1 MRGLLIPFSRQNPLA
16 LRLAGAV
23 LLVSLLV
30 TLISIALCVI
40 REYRQGTQRLA
51 QNLAQIE
58 LTTLPGLSRSL
69 WNFDEEQLKVQ
80 LNALV
85 SLPDVEYAVIRWQDW
100 NGNSK
105 MLSASDSTSHPPQE
119 RHRFPLTYQRRSGEV
134 EALGTL
140 ELGISQ
146 HSLYQQLGQQT
157 IFLVTFLAT
166 QALISA
172 LLIIILLRQLLTLR
186 LGKLADATRQLTLSS
201 LHHPIPRQNGP
212 VNDELDN
219 IAAALDTMRLR
230 LLEDIQARQNA
241 DQALLKERELRL
253 DNEER
258 RIRAESANDAKNTFM
273 ATMSHEIRTPLNGI
287 IGLLDLLQS
296 SRLTPRQAH
305 YLKLMQQ
312 SSENLLAIIN
322 DILDFSKIE
331 AGELKLEH
339 RPVNLVGL
347 IEDTLCAYAGQAE
360 KKHLLLACELLLKE
374 HQIIR
379 GDEVRLR
386 QILMNLISNAIKFT
400 ERGHIIVRA
409 LDHPN
414 GVRIEIE
421 DTGIGITPRQQES
434 IFEAFAQ
441 ADQSTA
447 RRFGGTGLGLSVCRS
462 LSTIMQGSLSV
473 HSTPGHGSTF
483 TLFLPLAATPNQP
496 ALPDLDGQPLLVISE
511 QDALLQPL
519 TRMLNLANG
528 RPLRGTALSMLDSA
542 SSSAIALIDAD
553 LLSPKTADLTLAPEW
568 QHRTILIGHEDMD
581 SPSCRYLREPV
592 TRTALFKLLAHPP
605 HTKPGSTEPP
615 PSSDLPSLRIL
626 VAEDNPVNRSVLQA
640 LLNSLS
646 LPEATICDDGHTALE
661 AYQQQQGQFDVILM
675 DVEMPGLDGL
685 GATRAIRQFE
695 QQTGLSPCPVIALTA
710 HTLDNDASLI
720 RDAGIDQVLNKPL
733 RRNTLIQCLQQL
745 SPRS

>member
-1 MRGLLIPFSRQNPLA
+1 MRGLLTPFSRHNPLA
-16 LRLAGAV
+16 LRLAGAI

-30 TLISIALCVI
+30 MLISIALFVV
-40 REYRQGTQRLA
+40 REYHQGTQRLE

-69 WNFDEEQLKVQ
+69 WNFDEEQLRVQ

-100 NGNSK
+100 NGGSK
-105 MLSASDSTSHPPQE
+105 MLSASDSAAHLPQE
-119 RHRFPLTYQRRSGEV
+119 PHRFALTYQRRSGEI
-134 EALGTL
+134 EPLGTL

-157 IFLVTFLAT
+157 IFLVIFLAM

-172 LLIIILLRQLLTLR
+172 VLIIILLRQLLTRR

-201 LHHPIPRQNGP
+201 LHHPIPRQTEPG
-212 VNDELDN
+212 NDELDN
-219 IAAALDTMRLR
+219 IAAALETMRLR
-230 LLEDIQARQNA
+230 LLEDIQARQSA

-287 IGLLDLLQS
+287 IGLLDLLQGS
-296 SRLTPRQAH
+296 PLNPRQAH

-360 KKHLLLACELLLKE
+360 KKHLLLACELLLKD
-374 HQIIR
+374 HQIIM
-379 GDEVRLR
+379 GDEIRLR

-400 ERGHIIVRA
+400 EQGHIIVRA
-409 LDHPN
+409 LDHPQ

-421 DTGIGITPRQQES
+421 DTGIGISAQQQAG
-434 IFEAFAQ
+434 IFDAFAQ

-462 LSTIMQGSLSV
+462 LSEIMQGTLSV
-473 HSTPGHGSTF
+473 DSIPGKGSTF
-483 TLFLPLAATPNQP
+483 SLQLPLTPAPDQP
-496 ALPDLDGQPLLVISE
+496 TLPDLGGSPQLVISE
-511 QDALLQPL
+511 QDALQQPL

-528 RPLRGTALSMLDSA
+528 RPLRGASLAMLDSA
-542 SSSAIALIDAD
+542 PASAIALIDIN
-553 LLSPKTADLTLAPEW
+553 LLHGQTCTEATPSGW
-568 QHRTILIGHEDMD
+568 QDRAIFICHEDMD
-581 SPSCRYLREPV
+581 SPPLHYLRLPV
-592 TRTALFKLLAHPP
+592 TRTALYRLLAHETQPGQDTRAPATSPALPP
-605 HTKPGSTEPP
+605 
-615 PSSDLPSLRIL
+615 LRVL

-640 LLNSLS
+640 LLRSLS
-646 LPEATICDDGHTALE
+646 LPEATICDDGQAALE
-661 AYQQQQGQFDVILM
+661 AYQQQRGQFDVIFM
-675 DVEMPGLDGL
+675 DVEMPGLDGPD
-685 GATRAIRQFE
+685 ATRAIRQYE
-695 QQTGLSPCPVIALTA
+695 QQAGLPPCPVIALTA
-710 HTLDNDASLI
+710 HTLNSDARLV
-720 RDAGIDQVLNKPL
+720 REAGINQVLNKPL
-733 RRNTLIQCLQQL
+733 RRHTLIQCLQQL
-745 SPRS
+745 SAQR